1 MSCKVPTVTLNNG
14 ITMPQLGLGTWQSK
28 PGEVAA
34 AVKHAISVGY
44 RAIDGA
50 LCYQNESEVGE
61 GIRAKIEDGTVKRED
76 LFVTSKLWNTFHSKD
91 LVVPAVKTT
100 LKDLGLDYLDLY
112 LIHWPNG
119 FQEGGGLFPVD
130 ADGKNIY
137 SSVDYTDTWAGMEQ
151 CVELGLVKSIGVSNF
166 NSKQIARVLEVAKI
180 KPVNNQCEC
189 HPYLNQ
195 RKLIDYCAS
204 VGIKFTGYS
213 PLGAPQRPWAKD
225 DDERL
230 LDDAKLKEVAL
241 KHGKSP
247 AQILIKYQ
255 LQRGVIC
262 IPKSVTP
269 SRIEENFDV
278 FGFDLSS
285 EDMTYIDSFNARKTE
300 RYLLLE
306 WIKDHPHYPFNEEF

>member
-1 MSCKVPTVTLNNG
+1 M
-14 ITMPQLGLGTWQSK
+14 
-28 PGEVAA
+28 
-34 AVKHAISVGY
+34 
-44 RAIDGA
+44 
-50 LCYQNESEVGE
+50 
-61 GIRAKIEDGTVKRED
+61 
-76 LFVTSKLWNTFHSKD
+76 
-91 LVVPAVKTT
+91 VPALKTT
-100 LKDLGLDYLDLY
+100 LKDLGLDYIDLY

-130 ADGKNIY
+130 ANGKNIY
-137 SSVDYTDTWAGMEQ
+137 SDIDYTETWSGMEQ
-151 CVELGLVKSIGVSNF
+151 CVELVLTKSIGVSNF
-166 NSKQIARVLEVAKI
+166 NSKQIARVLAVAKI

-195 RKLIDYCAS
+195 RKLIDYCKS
-204 VGIKFTGYS
+204 VDVTFTGYS

-230 LDDAKLKEVAL
+230 LDDAKLKEVAQ

-269 SRIEENFDV
+269 SRIDENFDV
-278 FGFDLSS
+278 FGFDLST
-285 EDMTYIDSFNARKTE
+285 EDMAYIDSFNARKTE
-300 RYLLLE
+300 RFLLLE